1 MDNLIQYLN
10 QSYPEFDKITQ
21 IAIAHY
27 QFEAIHPFM
36 DGNGRVGRLI
46 IPLSLYAGGVIH
58 SPHFYISEFLEEYR
72 REYYEYLNLVSQ
84 ENAWLDWIR
93 FFLYAVRQQA
103 TKSKFRC
110 NQIEALHAPAL
121 RTNPLF

>member
-1 MDNLIQYLN
+1 MNNLVQYLN
-10 QSYPEFDKITQ
+10 KNYPEFDKITQ

-46 IPLSLYAGGVIH
+46 IPLYLYAKAVIH
-58 SPHFYISEFLEEYR
+58 TPHFYISEFLEKYR
-72 REYYEYLNLVSQ
+72 RDYYECLKSVSR

-93 FFLYAVRQQA
+93 FFLLAVRSQA
-103 TKSKFRC
+103 QIFTSRC
-110 NQIEALHAPAL
+110 NQIEKLA
-121 RTNPLF
+121 